1 MGNVCTCGPNEAM
14 IVSGGCSGSDQKI
27 TIVGGWAWAWWCV
40 TDVQR
45 QIETHFHKISIVQNC
60 LLYRVRNKFSD
71 TLDMPFMD

>member
-45 QIETHFHKISIVQNC
+45 QIETHFHKISIVQN
-60 LLYRVRNKFSD
+60 
-71 TLDMPFMD
+71 